1 MPKKALL
8 AAFLFFVVTVLSGSV
23 RADVITM
30 NNGQVHEGK
39 ITAEEQDRVQIKLE
53 DSGVRL
59 WFSRDQIL
67 SVEKTESDEDPEKE
81 KAEPES
87 NEETPIALDDDV
99 ARAKEMLDKMREQA
113 KNEPPVIKKKNRT
126 SSTKP
131 PPPSSTKTKAKPKA
145 KPTLSDDE
153 IDKLIHALRSGK
165 DVYVRLGACKK
176 LGEFGATEATPDL
189 IQALYDETPLIRKA
203 ANESL
208 IKITGQNF
216 GYNPHAQ
223 GSVRDW
229 AIKKWEDWYDDIKK
243 KEAKEQLKSLF

>member
-30 NNGQVHEGK
+30 NNGQIHEGK

-59 WFSRDQIL
+59 WFSREHIL
-67 SVEKTESDEDPEKE
+67 SVEKAESDEDPEKE

-99 ARAKEMLDKMREQA
+99 ARAREMLEKMREQA
-113 KNEPPVIKKKNRT
+113 KSAPPVVKKKNHT
-126 SSTKP
+126 SFTKS
-131 PPPSSTKTKAKPKA
+131 PPPSPTKTKAKPKA

-176 LGEFGATEATPDL
+176 LGEFGATKAIPDL
-189 IQALYDETPLIRKA
+189 IHALDDETSLIRKA
-203 ANESL
+203 ANQSL
-208 IKITGQNF
+208 IKITDQDL
-216 GYNPHAQ
+216 GYNPNAQ
-223 GSVRDW
+223 RSVRLW
-229 AIKKWEDWYDDIKK
+229 AIEKWEDWYDDIKK
-243 KEAKEQLKSLF
+243 EEAKEQLKSLF